1 MGFNLRAFAG
11 GFASALSEDIEQ
23 EEKLATLRGKQGATD
38 MYENYKKVIADNRKI
53 QNELK
58 TNIDIISSYDQS
70 ATPAELAALAS
81 NKHVM
86 DRLLSRVKE
95 PDFDASQFRVAD
107 IVNVAKDN
115 STSTALERLSSMYT
129 LPVSQPDAPVK
140 RDPSGNLIVD
150 IIKGTGGKAE
160 ERAAR
165 QTAAALGVTLEEL
178 KAAQKVRQAGV
189 NTGATFNMAAF
200 QKQPQNVK
208 DITDKL
214 EVSLVQAA
222 QQFGED
228 SDEYKKA
235 LEQITKVK
243 TTVAGLED
251 NTDKSVDARAK
262 RLRVQ
267 LLDTTDPAKR
277 KQLQADIDAAERSI
291 LQHNKATRVT
301 EPKVTYN
308 AMKISVN
315 DYVNTRMKEDK
326 GVDWRQYVDFKTF
339 TDPSTNQVFTSRTQ
353 KEKLTPEKQQEL
365 FAIERRLTAQA
376 LRDNGY
382 VLQDGTPR
390 TPIAEELMRNFNIS
404 AADLSTQP
412 SAQTAQSAPAT
423 PAAPVVPAAQTAAQ
437 PVKPA
442 AAPMPPQLT
451 REDQEALVW
460 ANNPDNA
467 GPKAEAIKKKIQNK
481 INGAN

>member
-1 MGFNLRAFAG
+1 MGFRFSSFVAGAAENLTETLKEDEKQAATAATFGVKALKEQYDKVQAENRSLETELSKNVDYLRENDSTATEAQLFA
-11 GFASALSEDIEQ
+11 A
-23 EEKLATLRGKQGATD
+23 ATNKTYMTAI
-38 MYENYKKVIADNRKI
+38 MEAA
-53 QNELK
+53 K
-58 TNIDIISSYDQS
+58 TNPGS
-70 ATPAELAALAS
+70 
-81 NKHVM
+81 
-86 DRLLSRVKE
+86 
-95 PDFDASQFRVAD
+95 FRVAD
-107 IVNVAKDN
+107 VVKIKEANPSPQTAMEMIKAYTTIPAISQAARQAEGVAVPDKPQGLFGIG
-115 STSTALERLSSMYT
+115 ALRDRASSRAA
-129 LPVSQPDAPVK
+129 S
-140 RDPSGNLIVD
+140 
-150 IIKGTGGKAE
+150 KAE
-160 ERAAR
+160 EQTAKAMGVSIDQLRAASGFKR
-165 QTAAALGVTLEEL
+165 PEIDA
-178 KAAQKVRQAGV
+178 
-189 NTGATFNMAAF
+189 GATFDFTSM
-200 QKQPQNVK
+200 QKQPSNVK

-222 QQFGED
+222 QQFGEN
-228 SDEYKKA
+228 SNEYKKA

-277 KQLQADIDAAERSI
+277 KQLQTDIDAAERSI

-301 EPKVTYN
+301 EPKDKNVTYN

-339 TDPSTNQVFTSRTQ
+339 TDPATNQVFTSRTQ
-353 KEKLTPEKQQEL
+353 KAKLSTEQQQEL
-365 FAIERRLTAQA
+365 FAIERKLTAQS

-390 TPIAEELMRNFNIS
+390 TPVAEELMRNFNIS

-412 SAQTAQSAPAT
+412 PAQTAPSKAAAT
-423 PAAPVVPAAQTAAQ
+423 PAAQ

-442 AAPMPPQLT
+442 AAPTPPQLT
-451 REDQEALVW
+451 RQDQEALVW
-460 ANNPDNA
+460 ANTPANA
-467 GPKAEAIKKKIQNK
+467 GPKADAIKKKIQNK
-481 INGAN
+481 INGVN